1 MGRAHRIRGWAAVLV
16 LAASPAV
23 AQPDLAAV
31 AGSWELSLDGA
42 NRSCRVMLSPD
53 ESPVGRVLRFPAG
66 CRRALPILNRMG
78 GWAAADAD
86 HVDLLDARG
95 APMLRFATQDDSMVA
110 TAATGEVFRLERPE
124 NFVQTIRLPPPPP
137 LGVPQPTA
145 VDPAK
150 APPLASLPGTY
161 LVDRYAEREVCRI
174 DLGRAMMAV
183 SGRFEVRLLDG
194 CRDRGLAAFDPVS
207 WRYEAGRLT
216 ITARR
221 GHEVTLISE
230 RDGLWRRDPEIG
242 MTLILRKVT
251 EP

>member
-1 MGRAHRIRGWAAVLV
+1 
-16 LAASPAV
+16 
-23 AQPDLAAV
+23 
-31 AGSWELSLDGA
+31 
-42 NRSCRVMLSPD
+42 
-53 ESPVGRVLRFPAG
+53 
-66 CRRALPILNRMG
+66 
-78 GWAAADAD
+78 
-86 HVDLLDARG
+86 
-95 APMLRFATQDDSMVA
+95 MLRFATQDDSMVA

>member
-1 MGRAHRIRGWAAVLV
+1 
-16 LAASPAV
+16 
-23 AQPDLAAV
+23 
-31 AGSWELSLDGA
+31 
-42 NRSCRVMLSPD
+42 
-53 ESPVGRVLRFPAG
+53 
-66 CRRALPILNRMG
+66 
-78 GWAAADAD
+78 
-86 HVDLLDARG
+86 
-95 APMLRFATQDDSMVA
+95 
-110 TAATGEVFRLERPE
+110 
-124 NFVQTIRLPPPPP
+124 
-137 LGVPQPTA
+137 VPQPTA